1 MCNQMCNQTN
11 LSATG
16 PFRVD
21 LCSCG
26 SVHVHLGPAMVRVT
40 PDSLSRLAEAVL
52 LARDRLP
59 AVQRTVA
66 PAADGETTDRN

>member
-1 MCNQMCNQTN
+1 MCNKTN
-11 LSATG
+11 LSAAG

-40 PDSLSRLAEAVL
+40 PASLPKLAAVL
-52 LARDRLP
+52 ELASDRLP
-59 AVQRTVA
+59 AVQRALA
-66 PAADGETTDRN
+66 PTSEGDATDRN